1 MPGKSLFFTKGACF
15 QNKQRT
21 IIIVKNKKKLIKIML
36 QAIMNLEKNW
46 ETQLNPLKMSVEQG
60 RDSHET
66 LSRELEN
73 LKKRVDHFIQNLK
86 KLFKLPQRILAV
98 ESKLDRVSKKL
109 NISE

>member
-1 MPGKSLFFTKGACF
+1 
-15 QNKQRT
+15 
-21 IIIVKNKKKLIKIML
+21 ML

-46 ETQLNPLKMSVEQG
+46 ESQLNPLKMSVEQG